1 MLISCLPQ
9 CHLQVGALHVK
20 KQVGAIRRKIAKP
33 GPGLRLC
40 LQVITR
46 ISHGCALFLA
56 VQCTIEGQSNLQ
68 KVPSHGVF
76 LLEDMEE
83 NAGESVFDTESIFLR
98 ILMVGQQRHLLL
110 APIFSYQLCAVPPTL
125 ADEFGCLRR
134 GNKAALMNRLGIKL
148 SWPRSPDIVI
158 VDGQQLLY
166 HVKWPCGGDP
176 SVLVASLK
184 ARLASLPGECVLVF
198 DRYDH
203 ISPKNHE
210 RMRHA
215 VNYNLAINSP
225 LPSRDA
231 ILKNKHNKRQLSRV
245 LSTFDMGAAVIID
258 TQDTG
263 AFGHE
268 EADVTIISY
277 VLQAV
282 GEGKNV
288 VRVFCDDTDVFVLP
302 VFWMWRNQ
310 LVDTCQMQIERWD
323 GTVLDINQTCI
334 KLGSKCL
341 QLLGMHA
348 LTGCDTTSF
357 PFNKGK
363 VSALSVIE
371 AGDFPGL
378 FHVLGEE
385 DAMRWDLLEVGL
397 SFFCALYGQKQGTPM
412 EDARCTLITLYT
424 KTKARPRLRNLPP
437 NSANLLL
444 HVQRAHLQITLW
456 KAADQHSPPDIDI
469 SNFGWEMKAGVL
481 SPCIDP
487 GSTGPPTLMDV
498 ISCRCRAA
506 GKACAAICSC
516 KKECLSCTIYCLH
529 VNPGTNAA
537 IPT

>member
-1 MLISCLPQ
+1 
-9 CHLQVGALHVK
+9 
-20 KQVGAIRRKIAKP
+20 
-33 GPGLRLC
+33 
-40 LQVITR
+40 
-46 ISHGCALFLA
+46 
-56 VQCTIEGQSNLQ
+56 
-68 KVPSHGVF
+68 
-76 LLEDMEE
+76 MEE
-83 NAGESVFDTESIFLR
+83 TGETVFDSESIFLR
-98 ILMVGQQRHLLL
+98 ILMVGQQRHLQL

-125 ADEFGCLRR
+125 ADEFGCLRQ

-158 VDGQQLLY
+158 VDGQHLLY
-166 HVKWPCGGDP
+166 HVTWPCGGDP
-176 SVLVASLK
+176 SVLVASMK

-203 ISPKNHE
+203 VSPKDHE
-210 RMRHA
+210 RMRRA
-215 VNYNLAINSP
+215 GVGSMNYNLAINSP

-245 LSTFDMGAAVIID
+245 LSTFDMGAAVTID

-268 EADVTIISY
+268 EADGTIISY

-288 VRVFCDDTDVFVLP
+288 VPVFCDDTDLFVLL

-310 LVDTCQMQIERWD
+310 FVDTCQMQIERWD
-323 GTVLDINQTCI
+323 ETVHDINQTCI
-334 KLGSKCL
+334 KLGSKCI

-371 AGDFPGL
+371 AEDFPGL
-378 FHVLGEE
+378 FHVLGED

-397 SFFCALYGQKQGTPM
+397 SFVCALYGHKQGTPM
-412 EDARCTLITLYT
+412 EDARYTLYT
-424 KTKARPRLRNLPP
+424 KTKARPRLRNIPP

-444 HVQRAHLQITLW
+444 HVQRAHLQMTLW

-469 SNFGWEMKAGVL
+469 SNFGWEMKAGIL

-487 GSTGPPTLMDV
+487 GPTGPPALMDV
-498 ISCRCRAA
+498 ISCHRQAA
-506 GKACAAICSC
+506 GKACAAICRC
-516 KKECLSCTIYCLH
+516 KKEGLSCTIYCLCQFGDECCDPH
-529 VNPGTNAA
+529 KRSQQVDDEDENNGELQEYEAMDVDSSA
-537 IPT
+537 D

>member
-1 MLISCLPQ
+1 M
-9 CHLQVGALHVK
+9 K

-33 GPGLRLC
+33 GPGLRLRV
-40 LQVITR
+40 QVITR
-46 ISHGCALFLA
+46 IFHGCALFLA
-56 VQCTIEGQSNLQ
+56 VQCTKEGQSNLQ

-83 NAGESVFDTESIFLR
+83 NGETVFDTESIFLR
-98 ILMVGQQRHLLL
+98 ILIVGQQRHLQL

-125 ADEFGCLRR
+125 ADEFGYLRR

-148 SWPRSPDIVI
+148 SWPRSPDIFI

-166 HVKWPCGGDP
+166 HVTWPCGGVP
-176 SVLVASLK
+176 SVLVSSMK

-203 ISPKNHE
+203 ISPKDHE
-210 RMRHA
+210 RMRHG
-215 VNYNLAINSP
+215 VNYNLAINSR

-231 ILKNKHNKRQLSRV
+231 ILKNRHNKRQLSRV
-245 LSTFDMGAAVIID
+245 ISTFDTGAAVTID

-277 VLQAV
+277 VLQAF

-288 VRVFCDDTDVFVLP
+288 VRVFCDDTDVLVLL

-310 LVDTCQMQIERWD
+310 LVDTRQMHIERWD
-323 GTVLDINQTCI
+323 GTVPDINQTCI

-341 QLLGMHA
+341 PLLGMHA

-412 EDARCTLITLYT
+412 EDARYTLIYPVH
-424 KTKARPRLRNLPP
+424 KDEGQAQA
-437 NSANLLL
+437 SQSFA
-444 HVQRAHLQITLW
+444 
-456 KAADQHSPPDIDI
+456 
-469 SNFGWEMKAGVL
+469 E
-481 SPCIDP
+481 
-487 GSTGPPTLMDV
+487 
-498 ISCRCRAA
+498 
-506 GKACAAICSC
+506 
-516 KKECLSCTIYCLH
+516 
-529 VNPGTNAA
+529 
-537 IPT
+537 